1 MFCLLF
7 IGGLAAVIYTDAAQ
21 TAIMLAGALTL
32 MGFSKLD
39 MSENHSLQFPT
50 LYDPA
55 DLTILSLCVGFVEV
69 GGWNAFME
77 GYGNAIPTVRV
88 PNSTCGIPREDAFHI
103 FRDPVTS
110 DLPWPGVIVGMS
122 IPSMWYWCSDQVSDF
137 QS

>member
-1 MFCLLF
+1 
-7 IGGLAAVIYTDAAQ
+7 
-21 TAIMLAGALTL
+21 
-32 MGFSKLD
+32 
-39 MSENHSLQFPT
+39 MSENHSFQFPT

-77 GYGNAIPTVRV
+77 GYGNAIPSIRV

-137 QS
+137 QK